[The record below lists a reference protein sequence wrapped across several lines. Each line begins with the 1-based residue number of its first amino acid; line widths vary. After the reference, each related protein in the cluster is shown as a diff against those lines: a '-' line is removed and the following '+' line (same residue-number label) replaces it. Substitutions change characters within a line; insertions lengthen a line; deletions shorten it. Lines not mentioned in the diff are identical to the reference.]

1 MGHQQGNQTTMV
13 GVMEWQQV
21 VHTDRVRALAAIDP
35 VDVRV
40 QPVDAGC
47 WRVVDAAAAWGDPDM
62 LLGFIER
69 TVDGFD
75 CTLMAS
81 LHQHQQT
88 ASLQD
93 AHAFFEHRCGPHPT
107 DEEPPC

>member
-1 MGHQQGNQTTMV
+1 MGHRQGSTTV
-13 GVMEWQQV
+13 VTEAAVWQQV
-21 VHTDRVRALAAIDP
+21 VHTDRIRALAATDP
-35 VDVRV
+35 TDIRV

-75 CTLMAS
+75 CTLMAA
-81 LHQHQQT
+81 LHEHDRR

-93 AHAFFEHRCGPHPT
+93 ARAWFEHRCGQHV
-107 DEEPPC
+107 DEAPC

>member
-1 MGHQQGNQTTMV
+1 MGHAQGISTTV
-13 GVMEWQQV
+13 TDSAVWQQV
-21 VHTDRVRALAAIDP
+21 VHTDRIRALAATDP
-35 VDVRV
+35 TDIRV

-75 CTLMAS
+75 CTLMAA
-81 LHQHQQT
+81 LHEHDRR

-93 AHAFFEHRCGPHPT
+93 ARAWFEHRCGKRF
-107 DEEPPC
+107 DEAPC